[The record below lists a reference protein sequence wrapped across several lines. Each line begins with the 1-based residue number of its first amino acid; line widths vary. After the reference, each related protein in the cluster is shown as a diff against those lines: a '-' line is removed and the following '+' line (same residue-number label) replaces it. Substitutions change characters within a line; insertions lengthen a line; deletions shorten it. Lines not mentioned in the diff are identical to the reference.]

1 MDTGVREI
9 LVKALNQSAARVK
22 LQAEWGPR
30 FAKAWNEEER
40 IYSYELTRDEISE
53 VSQEMV
59 ERILGLYTKAEILS
73 ILAVARFEGI
83 WRPE

>member
-9 LVKALNQSAARVK
+9 LVKALNQSAERNR
-22 LQAEWGPR
+22 LQGDWGMHFP
-30 FAKAWNEEER
+30 KAWALGIFSYSRSGLIFNKAAPEFVDCIER
-40 IYSYELTRDEISE
+40 
-53 VSQEMV
+53 
-59 ERILGLYTKAEILS
+59 LYTPAEILA

>member
-9 LVKALNQSAARVK
+9 LVKALNQSAAKSR
-22 LQAEWGPR
+22 LQGEWNTHFP
-30 FAKAWNEEER
+30 KAWETGVFSYGSRNSYQTVSYVSPDFVDCIER
-40 IYSYELTRDEISE
+40 
-53 VSQEMV
+53 
-59 ERILGLYTKAEILS
+59 LYTPAEILS